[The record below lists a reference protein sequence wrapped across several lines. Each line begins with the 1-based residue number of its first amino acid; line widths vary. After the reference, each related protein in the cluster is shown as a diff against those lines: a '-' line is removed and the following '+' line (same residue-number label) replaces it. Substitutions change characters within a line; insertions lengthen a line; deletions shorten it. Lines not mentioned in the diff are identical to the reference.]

1 MDCRITSLLTLIAV
15 AALSGTSHAED
26 TDATPDQSALIPAI
40 EIISFDFLLNRFNK
54 LTTGSKDYDVTLAT
68 IRRNLRSHWV
78 VDNDPFKTNQF
89 LHPYQGSMYHGF
101 ARSTGHDFWE
111 SMGYAFAG
119 STLWEIAG
127 ESTPPAKN
135 DLIASGIAG
144 SFLGEPLFRMASL
157 VREGGSL
164 PRFWREVAAAAI
176 APSAGYNHWQYGK
189 RFGEFASHDPVFYS
203 RFQIGP
209 SSLTQNRSGT
219 STALKRN
226 ELLADY
232 LMDYGLPG
240 KPSYRYERPFDYFSF
255 QATGSS
261 ANVFESIMTRGLLLG
276 RAYEVGANYRGVW
289 GLYGSYDYVA
299 PQVFRVSST
308 ALSLGSTGQ
317 LWMSDTIAMQGTAL
331 AGVGYAGVGTLHGV
345 DDTDYHYGVTP
356 QALLALR
363 WVFGQRASLDV
374 AAREYFVSGVANA
387 RGGHD
392 NIARADAAFTW
403 RVHGPH
409 AIAIKALWTRRDARY
424 PDLGERTQSR
434 GTVGIYYAL
443 IGHDSFGAVDWRH

>member
-1 MDCRITSLLTLIAV
+1 
-15 AALSGTSHAED
+15 
-26 TDATPDQSALIPAI
+26 
-40 EIISFDFLLNRFNK
+40 
-54 LTTGSKDYDVTLAT
+54 
-68 IRRNLRSHWV
+68 
-78 VDNDPFKTNQF
+78 
-89 LHPYQGSMYHGF
+89 
-101 ARSTGHDFWE
+101 
-111 SMGYAFAG
+111 
-119 STLWEIAG
+119 
-127 ESTPPAKN
+127 
-135 DLIASGIAG
+135 
-144 SFLGEPLFRMASL
+144 
-157 VREGGSL
+157 
-164 PRFWREVAAAAI
+164 
-176 APSAGYNHWQYGK
+176 
-189 RFGEFASHDPVFYS
+189 
-203 RFQIGP
+203 
-209 SSLTQNRSGT
+209 
-219 STALKRN
+219 
-226 ELLADY
+226 
-232 LMDYGLPG
+232 MDYGLPG